1 MGAAHARVRRQPA
14 RQYSAGL
21 KFNKNKNSKTGMEMT
36 GVAQAATED
45 KKADK
50 EADHHPYY
58 RPKDAATLILVDRSA
73 ATPKV
78 LVGKRHDKVVF
89 MPGKFVFP
97 GGRVDK
103 SDNRVPVAASIP
115 KELEANLLKG
125 SPKITASRARSLAVA
140 AIREACEETGLC
152 LGRRTD
158 GAAPKLD
165 GPKLDGPKLDGPKLD
180 GPKLDGPWK
189 PFTDASL
196 LPDPSGLFLIARA
209 ITPPGRIKRFDTRF
223 FTADAS
229 TITHRI
235 EGVIHPDAELVELV
249 WVELGSQPL
258 ADLHPMTRNVLGE
271 LEKRLATGPLRHDA
285 PVPFFHFYG
294 GRMHKDVLGA

>member
-1 MGAAHARVRRQPA
+1 MSETAPIV
-14 RQYSAGL
+14 
-21 KFNKNKNSKTGMEMT
+21 KE
-36 GVAQAATED
+36 E
-45 KKADK
+45 K
-50 EADHHPYY
+50 EADHHPYF
-58 RPKDAATLILVDRSA
+58 RPKDAATLILVDRSSA
-73 ATPKV
+73 IPKV

-103 SDNRVPVAASIP
+103 SDNRVPVAAP
-115 KELEANLLKG
+115 MTAELKANLLKG

-152 LGRRTD
+152 LGRKSDST
-158 GAAPKLD
+158 AKLE
-165 GPKLDGPKLDGPKLD
+165 
-180 GPKLDGPWK
+180 GPWQ
-189 PFTDASL
+189 PFGEAGL

-209 ITPPGRIKRFDTRF
+209 ITPPGRVRRFDTRF

-229 TITHRI
+229 AITHRV

-258 ADLHPMTRNVLGE
+258 ADLHPMTKKVLGE
-271 LEKRLATGPLRHDA
+271 LETRLATGPLSHDA

-294 GRMHKDVLGA
+294 GEMHKDVLGA

>member
-1 MGAAHARVRRQPA
+1 MTEATQAA
-14 RQYSAGL
+14 
-21 KFNKNKNSKTGMEMT
+21 KEE
-36 GVAQAATED
+36 VAQG
-45 KKADK
+45 K
-50 EADHHPYY
+50 EADHHPYF

-73 ATPKV
+73 AIPKV

-103 SDNRVPVAASIP
+103 SDNRVPVAAPIP
-115 KELEANLLKG
+115 DALEANLLKG

-152 LGRRTD
+152 LGRKTE
-158 GAAPKLD
+158 GAVPKLE
-165 GPKLDGPKLDGPKLD
+165 
-180 GPKLDGPWK
+180 GPWK
-189 PFTDASL
+189 AFTEAGL

-209 ITPPGRIKRFDTRF
+209 ITPPGRVRRFDTRF

-229 TITHRI
+229 AIAHRV

-258 ADLHPMTRNVLGE
+258 ADLHPMTKNVLNE
-271 LEKRLATGPLRHDA
+271 LHKRLAIGPLSHDA
-285 PVPFFHFYG
+285 QVPFFHFYG
-294 GRMHKDVLGA
+294 GKMQKDVLGESAAA

>member
-1 MGAAHARVRRQPA
+1 MTEAAKVE
-14 RQYSAGL
+14 
-21 KFNKNKNSKTGMEMT
+21 KE
-36 GVAQAATED
+36 E
-45 KKADK
+45 K
-50 EADHHPYY
+50 EADHHPYF
-58 RPKDAATLILVDRSA
+58 RPKDAATLILVDRSSA
-73 ATPKV
+73 IPKV

-103 SDNRVPVAASIP
+103 SDNRVPVAAPITQA
-115 KELEANLLKG
+115 LETNLLKG

-152 LGRRTD
+152 LGRKSD
-158 GAAPKLD
+158 GTTPKLE
-165 GPKLDGPKLDGPKLD
+165 
-180 GPKLDGPWK
+180 GPWK
-189 PFTDASL
+189 PFTDAGL

-209 ITPPGRIKRFDTRF
+209 ITPPGRVRRFDTRF

-229 TITHRI
+229 AITHRV

-258 ADLHPMTRNVLGE
+258 ADLHPMTKNVLGE
-271 LEKRLATGPLRHDA
+271 LHKRLATGPLSHDA

-294 GRMHKDVLGA
+294 GKMQKDVLGA

>member
-1 MGAAHARVRRQPA
+1 MTDVGEAAAE
-14 RQYSAGL
+14 
-21 KFNKNKNSKTGMEMT
+21 NKKE
-36 GVAQAATED
+36 Q
-45 KKADK
+45 K

-58 RPKDAATLILVDRSA
+58 RPKDAATLILVDRSG

-78 LVGKRHDKVVF
+78 LVGKRHDNVVF

-103 SDNRVPVAASIP
+103 ADNRVPVAASIP
-115 KELEANLLKG
+115 KELEVNLLKG
-125 SPKITASRARSLAVA
+125 SPKITPSRARSLAVA

-158 GAAPKLD
+158 GVAPKLE
-165 GPKLDGPKLDGPKLD
+165 GPKLE
-180 GPKLDGPWK
+180 GPWQ
-189 PFTDASL
+189 PFSDAGL

-229 TITHRI
+229 AITHRV

-249 WVELGSQPL
+249 WVELGSKPL
-258 ADLHPMTRNVLGE
+258 ADLHPMTKNVLGE

-294 GRMHKDVLGA
+294 GRMHRDVLGA

>member
-1 MGAAHARVRRQPA
+1 MD
-14 RQYSAGL
+14 
-21 KFNKNKNSKTGMEMT
+21 MT
-36 GVAQAATED
+36 DATQAATANEPD
-45 KKADK
+45 EK

-58 RPKDAATLILVDRSA
+58 RPKDAATLILVDRSGSI
-73 ATPKV
+73 PKV

-103 SDNRVPVAASIP
+103 ADYRVPCAAPITA
-115 KELEANLLKG
+115 ELQANLFKG
-125 SPKITASRARSLAVA
+125 SPKTEASRAKSLAVA

-152 LGRRTD
+152 LGRKAE

-165 GPKLDGPKLDGPKLD
+165 GA
-180 GPKLDGPWK
+180 WK
-189 PFTDASL
+189 PFSDAGL

-209 ITPPGRIKRFDTRF
+209 ITPPGRVKRFDTRF

-229 TITHRI
+229 AITHRV
-235 EGVIHPDAELVELV
+235 EGVVHADAELVELV

-258 ADLHPMTRNVLGE
+258 ADLHPMTRSVLNE
-271 LEKRLATGPLRHDA
+271 LDKRLGTGPLRHDA

-294 GRMHKDVLGA
+294 GRMQKDILS